1 MNTNKIEVVGMG
13 KESDKINKVSIDPIE
28 SIITSFDKKHQKR
41 VIRYLIKSLR
51 KKRKEIR

>member
-1 MNTNKIEVVGMG
+1 MAKEDNK
-13 KESDKINKVSIDPIE
+13 SNKVSIDPIE

-51 KKRKEIR
+51 KKRKEIK